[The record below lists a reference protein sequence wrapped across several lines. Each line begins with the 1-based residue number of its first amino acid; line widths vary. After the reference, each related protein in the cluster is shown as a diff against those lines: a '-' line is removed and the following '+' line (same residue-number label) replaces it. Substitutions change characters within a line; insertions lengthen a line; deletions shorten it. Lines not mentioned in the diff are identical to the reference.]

1 MLVERDVEDAPIAV
15 EAVLRAVAVMSVVV
29 DDGDALAPLG
39 EVRGGN
45 GDVVHE
51 AETHRRRRRGVVPR
65 WPDRAEGGVTGA
77 GVERFDGGEAG
88 ARRENGCVP
97 RLGHRAGV
105 GVDVT
110 TTGGAEPLE
119 LVDVGERM
127 DRGKLVDRRS
137 ARFEGDERVGDA
149 GAARPGE
156 DGLETGRPF
165 RVVPTGD
172 VLEVARV
179 GDEQDRHHHRGYAPR
194 TGVGATVARVVKLLG
209 RAANVGTVVVDDRN
223 GAVRAVRAATS
234 TRAQMAPVG
243 GRSVVSS
250 VVERCAERLIAD
262 GVTEIITPALSEDS
276 APVWRDAGFVDEA
289 ALALLRLDLDDHPPT
304 GADESIP
311 LRRTRRRD
319 WGALAA
325 LDARA
330 FPSFWHIDHAAL
342 IDATAVT
349 PMSRLRVA
357 YAGSGSEAA
366 TGYTLTGLANTRGY
380 VQRLAVDPIAQRR
393 GIGRRLL
400 LDGLAWLARHGARDV
415 LVNTA
420 PTNTAAL
427 ALYGAHGFVPVPGL
441 LTVLVR
447 RA

>member
-1 MLVERDVEDAPIAV
+1 MLVERDVEDPRIAV
-15 EAVLRAVAVMSVVV
+15 EAILCPVAVMSVVV
-29 DDGDALAPLG
+29 DDGNALAALG
-39 EVRGGN
+39 EVRRGD

-51 AETHRRRRRGVVPR
+51 AEAHRRRRCGVMPR
-65 WPDRAEGGVTGA
+65 RPHRAEGGVTGA
-77 GVERFDGGEAG
+77 SVERLDGSEAG
-88 ARRENGCVP
+88 AGSEHRRVP

-110 TTGGAEPLE
+110 TAGRAELLQLVEMGGPVDQGN
-119 LVDVGERM
+119 LVDG
-127 DRGKLVDRRS
+127 RS
-137 ARFEGDERVGDA
+137 PRFEGDERVGHA
-149 GAARPGE
+149 GSARPGE
-156 DGLETGRPF
+156 DGVEARRSFGM
-165 RVVPTGD
+165 VATGD

-179 GDEQDRHHHRGYAPR
+179 GDEQDRHRHRGYAPG
-194 TGVGATVARVVKLLG
+194 TCAGATVGNVVKLFG

-223 GAVRAVRAATS
+223 GAVRAVRAAMS

-250 VVERCAERLIAD
+250 VVARCAEQLLAA

-276 APVWRDAGFVDEA
+276 APIWRNAGFVDEA
-289 ALALLRLDLDDHPPT
+289 ALALLRLDLDDHPPIV
-304 GADESIP
+304 ADPSIP

-319 WGALAA
+319 WSALAA

-357 YAGSGSEAA
+357 HADAASETP
-366 TGYTLTGLANTRGY
+366 TGYTLTGLAGTRGY
-380 VQRLAVDPIAQRR
+380 VQRLAVDPVAQRR

-400 LDGLAWLARHGARDV
+400 LDGLAWLARYGARDV

-427 ALYGAHGFVPVPGL
+427 ALYDAHGFVPVPGL